1 MGSITPSQRM
11 RLKELGVGG
20 NIGALTSAAADQ
32 LIPNEFHEFERIED
46 ALENSTMTDEIAND
60 IGVAK
65 YEFHPLADLFPLV
78 EGAAFEEL
86 VADIEEHGLADPIVL
101 FEDKILDGRNRYRAM
116 VQLGFDDHVVR
127 RHSEQFE
134 KGDPLAFVIS
144 KNLKRRHLN
153 DDQRRMVG
161 AKIANLPVGA
171 NQHTAECGTLTRAKA
186 AELLNTDAAGIER
199 ARTVIRTAEPEIQN
213 AVEQGK
219 LTVNLAAQA
228 SKLTAEQQREIAAKA
243 EAGEANVVR
252 TAVKK
257 ARRAQREVEPQP
269 AKVDTNS
276 ETANTAKSAMTAEE
290 TAAERKE
297 AYARDDAPSSPA
309 PPAST
314 RETDDALAKHPE
326 EQPATLEELAELGTK
341 KKPKV
346 KPEPYRDQWLDWT
359 IAVEHLSELPECGL
373 GVLASREPD
382 QIELLRQQCAD
393 ALTNLNLWNQTLE
406 KSHGGQEAENN
417 AA

>member
-1 MGSITPSQRM
+1 MNHTPATPAQR
-11 RLKELGVGG
+11 EL
-20 NIGALTSAAADQ
+20 
-32 LIPNEFHEFERIED
+32 
-46 ALENSTMTDEIAND
+46 
-60 IGVAK
+60 GVAK
-65 YEFHPLADLFPLV
+65 YEFHALADLFPLV

-86 VADIEEHGLADPIVL
+86 VADIEEHGLADKIVL
-101 FEDKILDGRNRYRAM
+101 HDGKILDGRNRYRAM

-127 RHSEQFE
+127 RHSEQFT
-134 KGDPLAFVIS
+134 GTDPLAFVIS

-161 AKIANLPVGA
+161 AKIANLRVGA

-252 TAVKK
+252 TVVKK

-269 AKVDTNS
+269 AKAGITTKTTNS
-276 ETANTAKSAMTAEE
+276 VKPPATPEQ
-290 TAAERKE
+290 TAA
-297 AYARDDAPSSPA
+297 DDELPLPA
-309 PPAST
+309 PPASSAADDA
-314 RETDDALAKHPE
+314 ETD
-326 EQPATLEELAELGTK
+326 QPATVQQPAEPELTMMPPQAVLDHENGFISSALWEIRHQIDTLPPPAEAVARFPTHHYHTLTAAKLRAMADWLAAFADGWQK
-341 KKPKV
+341 NIK
-346 KPEPYRDQWLDWT
+346 EPRNG
-359 IAVEHLSELPECGL
+359 EGSE
-373 GVLASREPD
+373 
-382 QIELLRQQCAD
+382 
-393 ALTNLNLWNQTLE
+393 
-406 KSHGGQEAENN
+406 